1 MKPRGFRSIARGI
14 VFVEWSQD
22 WLHIVIDDDDIF
34 AVVASPAV
42 LVNDGSLA
50 FSVSPCIG
58 QLWVFT
64 SSLLSD
70 PTNFAFVSA

>member
-42 LVNDGSLA
+42 LVNDASLA
-50 FSVSPCIG
+50 LSVSPCIG
-58 QLWVFT
+58 YPWVFT
-64 SSLLSD
+64 KRLLSD

>member
-42 LVNDGSLA
+42 RVNDGSLA
-50 FSVSPCIG
+50 FSVSP
-58 QLWVFT
+58 
-64 SSLLSD
+64 
-70 PTNFAFVSA
+70 

>member
-1 MKPRGFRSIARGI
+1 MKPRGFRSIAHGI

-50 FSVSPCIG
+50 FSVSP
-58 QLWVFT
+58 
-64 SSLLSD
+64 
-70 PTNFAFVSA
+70 

>member
-1 MKPRGFRSIARGI
+1 MKKRAIAAIARGI

-42 LVNDGSLA
+42 LVNDRSLA
-50 FSVSPCIG
+50 FSVSP
-58 QLWVFT
+58 
-64 SSLLSD
+64 
-70 PTNFAFVSA
+70 